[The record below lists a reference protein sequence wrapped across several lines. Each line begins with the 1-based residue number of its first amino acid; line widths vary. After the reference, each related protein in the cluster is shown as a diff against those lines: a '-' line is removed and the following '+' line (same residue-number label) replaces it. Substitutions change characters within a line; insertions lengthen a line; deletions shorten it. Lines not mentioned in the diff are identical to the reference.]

1 MRTVALLL
9 AEPGVGRLGH
19 ARSLDVELAGGP
31 VWRHAAARAGAVA
44 GVAEVVLVHPADRAC
59 PGEKAFAFDPALD
72 PPAARFAR
80 RTARAWSP
88 WAWRGGLGGATVWD
102 ELLPAGPLLAAA
114 EAHGADAVLLAG
126 ADWPLLDPA
135 LAGRMLAAHAAE
147 PEALPLVFSQAPPG
161 LAPLVLSR
169 AVLTRLA
176 QEERDAAGKARGHPT
191 RRGIAGLLAYQ
202 PERAQVDPIARDV
215 NAAVPAAVRDMARRF
230 VFDTP
235 AGRTR
240 LERLAAALGPRF
252 STADSEEVAAAT
264 LADEA
269 TPGEDSSRFASLPP
283 LLHVELTT
291 RRVSR
296 GSATPPAAAD
306 RASMT
311 DATLAALAAQSRGL
325 AVTLGGLGD
334 AALHRAWAKPSPPS
348 ARPARGRRG
357 GDFAAGGGGRIRGPW
372 RFGGGFGHGPRLE
385 SRRGRRPP
393 ERRDAAVY
401 ADANG
406 ADDFERVLAAFLKLV
421 PNPSVG
427 RLIPLLTRTT
437 GNVADLEA
445 FFERW
450 WQLADHAVID
460 RFATGGTGRFAL
472 AADASPVP
480 MDPPWTPPRPTQAKR
495 RLTVLADG
503 TPCLCHQDWRGRAAL
518 GGDPEASLAERW
530 SRANLPAADPAWSP
544 ADSPLC
550 RHCFDFLTLCRGNP

>member
-1 MRTVALLL
+1 M
-9 AEPGVGRLGH
+9 
-19 ARSLDVELAGGP
+19 
-31 VWRHAAARAGAVA
+31 
-44 GVAEVVLVHPADRAC
+44 
-59 PGEKAFAFDPALD
+59 
-72 PPAARFAR
+72 
-80 RTARAWSP
+80 
-88 WAWRGGLGGATVWD
+88 
-102 ELLPAGPLLAAA
+102 
-114 EAHGADAVLLAG
+114 
-126 ADWPLLDPA
+126 
-135 LAGRMLAAHAAE
+135 
-147 PEALPLVFSQAPPG
+147 
-161 LAPLVLSR
+161 
-169 AVLTRLA
+169 
-176 QEERDAAGKARGHPT
+176 
-191 RRGIAGLLAYQ
+191 LAYQ

-240 LERLAAALGPRF
+240 LERLVAALGPRF

-269 TPGEDSSRFASLPP
+269 TPGEGSARFASLPP

-296 GSATPPAAAD
+296 GSATPPATAD

-334 AALHRAWAKPSPPS
+334 AALQPCVGEAVTAFREA
-348 ARPARGRRG
+348 G
-357 GDFAAGGGGRIRGPW
+357 AAGVAVETSLQAVAGESADRGDSEAVSATVRGW
-372 RFGGGFGHGPRLE
+372 KADVVVVRLNAAT
-385 SRRGRRPP
+385 P
-393 ERRDAAVY
+393 AVY

-406 ADDFERVLAAFLKLV
+406 ADDFDRVLAAFLKLV
-421 PNPSVG
+421 PNPAVG
-427 RLIPLLTRTT
+427 RLIPLLTKTT

-550 RHCFDFLTLCRGNP
+550 RHCFDFLTLCRGDP